1 MFRQPG
7 FVLIREFGFWSNSFP
22 SPALFIW
29 KKTWLGLSENNVIMN
44 KRDIFVIGQ
53 VKLLVLISEDID
65 RADG

>member
-1 MFRQPG
+1 MFRQPR

-22 SPALFIW
+22 FSALFIW

-44 KRDIFVIGQ
+44 KIDIFIIGQ
-53 VKLLVLISEDID
+53 VNLLVLNSEDID